1 MITSRENC
9 IETNPFGSI
18 VVIAF
23 SFHWLQPAEI
33 LSTTGLAGCRR
44 KSFRRHQ
51 CRERNPRIFPDVLC
65 RRRHQFSAA
74 SDQNQGSL
82 PETPRPGHASTVRIE
97 LAANLRRR
105 VARGRPRLY
114 DAPLYFQRPLPG
126 KGTDPLRILLF
137 YFEARAQSLMRASR
151 LLLQRYSPP

>member
-33 LSTTGLAGCRR
+33 FSTTGLAGCRR

-51 CRERNPRIFPDVLC
+51 CREMNPRIFPDVLC

-82 PETPRPGHASTVRIE
+82 PETPRPGHASTGRIE
-97 LAANLRRR
+97 LSSNLRRR
-105 VARGRPRLY
+105 VATRPPQFY
-114 DAPLYFQRPLPG
+114 DG
-126 KGTDPLRILLF
+126 
-137 YFEARAQSLMRASR
+137 SLDFTGS
-151 LLLQRYSPP
+151 L